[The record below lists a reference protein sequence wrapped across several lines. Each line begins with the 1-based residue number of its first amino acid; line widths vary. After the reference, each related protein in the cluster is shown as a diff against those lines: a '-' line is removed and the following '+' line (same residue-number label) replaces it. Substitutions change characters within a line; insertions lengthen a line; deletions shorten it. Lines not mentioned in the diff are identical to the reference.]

1 MPLVFLFICAGCLL
15 CGHSFSYVELVQH
28 IAYHT
33 SYIQL
38 RLRFVVLHVASQLI
52 LIILSVLLQMNVSL
66 GKNIGQV
73 LHLGLLQCV
82 LPGLVE
88 GGLVISALTRG
99 SHNLLGHRNAK
110 MSESGVANLILF
122 ENCGK

>member
-15 CGHSFSYVELVQH
+15 CGHSFFYVELVQH

-52 LIILSVLLQMNVSL
+52 LIILLVLLQMNVSL
-66 GKNIGQV
+66 GKNNNYRA
-73 LHLGLLQCV
+73 GLASRLTTMCIARV
-82 LPGLVE
+82 GRRTLPSQGD
-88 GGLVISALTRG
+88 LVIFWGIAMPR
-99 SHNLLGHRNAK
+99 
-110 MSESGVANLILF
+110 
-122 ENCGK
+122 